1 VLSEGD
7 PLWPLYYGLAVVVSS
22 SRVYVKM
29 HHASDVVAGAA
40 IGVGVA
46 ALARRLWPKP

>member
-1 VLSEGD
+1 M
-7 PLWPLYYGLAVVVSS
+7 AT

-40 IGVGVA
+40 LGA
-46 ALARRLWPKP
+46 AMGYAARKAFPLSPAPTVTAVSESDVPGRG